1 MDKISIV
8 VSVFNEEAVLDR
20 FYGELSSVLQTMD
33 CESEML
39 FVDDGSSDGSGA
51 KLDSMAAGDP
61 RVRVLHFSRNFGHEA
76 AMLAGIDHA
85 GGDAIVCMDADLQ
98 HPPMLLPDMVA
109 RFRKGTDVLT
119 MVREERKDGGVS
131 KHLTSRAFY
140 WLINKLSEC
149 HLEPNASDFF
159 LISRRVAEVLRS
171 DYRERTRFLRGF
183 IQTIGFE
190 RASMPFVAPERAA
203 GQSKYSLRKLMHFSL
218 TAIAS
223 FSKAPLKLG
232 IYSGL
237 AFGLLS
243 IVLIIYS
250 VVMWIVQRPVGGYTT
265 LIIFMSAFASILL
278 LVLGIIGYYIGFI
291 FDEVKGRP
299 IYILKS

>member
-85 GGDAIVCMDADLQ
+85 SGDAIVCMDADLQ

-149 HLEPNASDFF
+149 QLEPNASDFF